1 MSLYPLDDHSGW
13 TPVQIVQLMRLA
25 RMNWSARQIAIRI
38 GRLEASVQLKA
49 RQQRISLSP

>member
-1 MSLYPLDDHSGW
+1 MSRYPLDDQGW
-13 TPVQIVQLMRLA
+13 TPVQIVQLMRLS
-25 RMNWSARQIAIRI
+25 RMNWSARQIAVRI